1 MKPAS
6 FRSLIQRD
14 YFDLG
19 VTKEVVMSKLVYE
32 TGLCGQSVRAALKG
46 TRISSDA
53 ARMLGLWVAK
63 THHVELDELELVR
76 APPKPRREYR
86 MVNGAITSRPVPER
100 GDPGKRAEESIEAA
114 VQEAQ
119 LPAELAC
126 TVQYSC
132 EAGLWRV
139 VCHSRDGT
147 VRHDHSWPELSEAL
161 RAVRDAHYGR
171 RNA

>member
-1 MKPAS
+1 MKPTS
-6 FRSLIQRD
+6 FRVLIQRD
-14 YFDLG
+14 YFDKG

-76 APPKPRREYR
+76 APPKPAR
-86 MVNGAITSRPVPER
+86 ER
-100 GDPGKRAEESIEAA
+100 GDPGKRAEELIEAA

-126 TVQYSC
+126 TVQLDC
-132 EAGLWRV
+132 ELGMWRV
-139 VCHSRDGT
+139 VCHSRDGA

>member
-1 MKPAS
+1 MKTVS
-6 FRSLIQRD
+6 FRALVQRD

-76 APPKPRREYR
+76 APPKPPR
-86 MVNGAITSRPVPER
+86 ER

-114 VQEAQ
+114 VQEAA

-126 TVQYSC
+126 SITLDC
-132 EAGLWRV
+132 ANGLWRV
-139 VCHSRDGT
+139 LCRDRTGGPAN
-147 VRHDHSWPELSEAL
+147 DQSAPDLGDAL
-161 RAVRDAHYGR
+161 RAVRDEHYGR